1 MKTAIVLL
9 IAILAQAV
17 GNTCLSKGMKEL
29 AISTSFASQDLLRM
43 GLEVMGSP
51 VICLGT
57 LLLIVFFILFTAALS
72 WEDLSYVLPATSLG
86 YVLNV
91 AFANHFLNE
100 TVSVTRWLG
109 TALISAG
116 VLLVAKS
123 GTRSAQVDFGP
134 GDALSRADRQ

>member
-9 IAILAQAV
+9 IAVLAQAA

-29 AISTSFASQDLLRM
+29 AVSTAFAGQDLLRM
-43 GLEVMGSP
+43 GLEVLGSP
-51 VICLGT
+51 VICFGT
-57 LLLIVFFILFTAALS
+57 MLLIVFFILFTAALS

-109 TALISAG
+109 TALISVG

-123 GTRSAQVDFGP
+123 GTRSARVDFET
-134 GDALSRADRQ
+134 GDALSRAGRP